1 MIKDRAPFFV
11 WALLLGLIC
20 APNAQA
26 QTRAQ
31 TQTQAQGV
39 AREPDSPEHRLVYH
53 KHWRRFEFVDYAT
66 SAVIGLT
73 FLYVHLY
80 AKPALEPKW
89 TGPILFDRPVRN
101 ALVGGSRDTRNK
113 AGVVSDVF
121 WYVPLLTPFFESAL
135 VPLFSDRFNIDV
147 AWQLSA
153 INLQSA
159 AVNALLTRSG
169 HRFVARERPDVEPC
183 TADVS
188 YDDHC
193 FGGSN
198 ASFPSGHASAAFMG
212 AGLACSHHSNLPLY
226 GGGAPD
232 VAVCAATTAMAVVN
246 GFARIV
252 ADRHYATDVIAGAA
266 IGTMS
271 GLAMPVLLHYGGLGD
286 FSQPSDSKPAS
297 HSMLTPLVWPEGAGA
312 VWSGFF

>member
-1 MIKDRAPFFV
+1 MTKNRAPLLV
-11 WALLLGLIC
+11 WALLPILFFW
-20 APNAQA
+20 AVSAQA
-26 QTRAQ
+26 EAHPG
-31 TQTQAQGV
+31 AGKP
-39 AREPDSPEHRLVYH
+39 ARELDTPRHRLVYQ
-53 KHWRRFEFVDYAT
+53 KHWRRFELVDYLT
-66 SAVIGLT
+66 SVTIGAA
-73 FLYVHLY
+73 FLYVHFY
-80 AKPALEPKW
+80 ADPPPEPKW

-101 ALVGGSRDTRNK
+101 ALVGGSRDARNK

-135 VPLFSDRFNIDV
+135 VPLFSDRLNVDV
-147 AWQLSA
+147 AWQLTA

-183 TADVS
+183 SRDAS

-212 AGLACSHHSNLPLY
+212 AGLACAHHSNLPLY

-232 VAVCAATTAMAVVN
+232 VAVCAATSTMAVVN

-266 IGTMS
+266 IGAMS
-271 GLAMPVLLHYGGLGD
+271 GLAMPVLLHYGGLGN
-286 FSQPSDSKPAS
+286 FSEPADSKQAS
-297 HSMLTPLVWPEGAGA
+297 YSMITPLIWRQGVGA
-312 VWSGFF
+312 VWSGFL